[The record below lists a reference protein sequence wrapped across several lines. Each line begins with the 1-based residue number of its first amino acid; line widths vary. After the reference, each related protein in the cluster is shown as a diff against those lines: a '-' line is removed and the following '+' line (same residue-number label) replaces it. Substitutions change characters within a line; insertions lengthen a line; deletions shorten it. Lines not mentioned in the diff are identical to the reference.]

1 LKEFSSNKLISSDR
15 KQVLSQE
22 ESEARTQEEQD
33 KRYHE
38 LLYYKTDFVA
48 TYSMMETKYKFNA

>member
-1 LKEFSSNKLISSDR
+1 LFKKFSSKKFLPDTKDTKAR
-15 KQVLSQE
+15 D
-22 ESEARTQEEQD
+22 ESEARAEEEQD
-33 KRYHE
+33 RRYHE

>member
-1 LKEFSSNKLISSDR
+1 MLKKFSSKKFLPDTKAR
-15 KQVLSQE
+15 D
-22 ESEARTQEEQD
+22 ESEARAEEEQD
-33 KRYHE
+33 RRYHE